1 MYNRNYYAQ
10 VDGAMMKLVKYN
22 LDEGKEA
29 TEANTAKLVHNHKL
43 TPETEIANG

>member
-22 LDEGKEA
+22 LVGG
-29 TEANTAKLVHNHKL
+29 TETPETSAADLVHNHKL
-43 TPETEIANG
+43 IPKSEG